1 MITGLLAYANILN
14 GGIKHVA
21 NSIPATK
28 EKGGSFKDQSFFSEV
43 FVNFFSQ
50 RDVLIWMQKTATEN
64 NNVYSYEYTRVNNI

>member
-14 GGIKHVA
+14 GRIKHVA

-43 FVNFFSQ
+43 FVNFFFPE
-50 RDVLIWMQKTATEN
+50 RCANMNAEN
-64 NNVYSYEYTRVNNI
+64 SNREQ